1 MGRNIAPS
9 VVRAVPDTNLATIVE
24 IEQHIHI
31 LVLRKSV
38 SKLREYVKAYGTN
51 NSKNGVK
58 KILDTKYEISK
69 CRPEVINILSAMA
82 KNPKRFKFRDTI
94 FDERMALDDTEYEN
108 MSFQLY
114 NFSSN
119 PNIIRPHVYINSKNF
134 LTDHEEMVFYK
145 VVNSMREMCRNE
157 YRLQDELKTLEEQN
171 NVFKTYESEKL
182 SSR

>member
-1 MGRNIAPS
+1 
-9 VVRAVPDTNLATIVE
+9 
-24 IEQHIHI
+24 
-31 LVLRKSV
+31 
-38 SKLREYVKAYGTN
+38 
-51 NSKNGVK
+51 
-58 KILDTKYEISK
+58 
-69 CRPEVINILSAMA
+69 MA
-82 KNPKRFKFRDTI
+82 RNPKRFKFRDTI

-108 MSFQLY
+108 MSFQIY

-119 PNIIRPHVYINSKNF
+119 PNIIRPQVYINSKNF